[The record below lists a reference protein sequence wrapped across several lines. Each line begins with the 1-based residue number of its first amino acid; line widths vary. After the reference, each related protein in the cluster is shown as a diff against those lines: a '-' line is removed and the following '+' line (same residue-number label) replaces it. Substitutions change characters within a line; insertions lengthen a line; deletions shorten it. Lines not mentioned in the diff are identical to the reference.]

1 MNGWPESFPNR
12 KAMNSEKTC
21 NIAVSKANNP
31 QDKNPTYLLFR
42 PKIKHQHKCKLRPVT
57 LQAEGSSQQRCCAT
71 IIAPGFLAFL
81 FKNYQQKVKYSN
93 SILHQSPISSSLSAV
108 RKQSLQPFLSSFF
121 KGLQAGS
128 VRIWINTP
136 KAHIGEATKVLIHA

>member
-1 MNGWPESFPNR
+1 MGGQ
-12 KAMNSEKTC
+12 KASPTGRLWTLRRHAILQSQKQITPRTKTPHIC
-21 NIAVSKANNP
+21 CSDQKSSTNISASCD
-31 QDKNPTYLLFR
+31 QLL
-42 PKIKHQHKCKLRPVT
+42 CKLKEAHNKGAVPPY
-57 LQAEGSSQQRCCAT
+57 S
-71 IIAPGFLAFL
+71 PGFLAFL